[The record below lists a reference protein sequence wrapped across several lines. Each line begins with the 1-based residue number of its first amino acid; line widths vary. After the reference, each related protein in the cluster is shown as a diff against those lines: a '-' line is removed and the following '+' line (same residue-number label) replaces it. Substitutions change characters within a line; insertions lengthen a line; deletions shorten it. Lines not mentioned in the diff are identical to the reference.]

1 VIQEYITVG
10 KLVNTHGL
18 KGEVRIWP
26 ETDFPEERF
35 KKGKSLYLFA
45 PGQAEPIQLTISSV
59 KPYKNMYNMTFKGI
73 DSIHQVEKWK
83 GGLLKVSK
91 EDRIP
96 LEEGEFYFQ
105 DIIGCQVYTQDDEEL
120 LGVIT
125 EILQPGANDVWVIKR
140 PNGKEALI
148 PYIDDVVKK
157 VDVVEKKVIIYPMP
171 GLL

>member
-1 VIQEYITVG
+1 MIQEYITVG

-83 GGLLKVSK
+83 GGLLKVNK

-96 LEEGEFYFQ
+96 LGEGEFYFR
-105 DIIGCQVYTQDDEEL
+105 DIVGCQVFSQENGEC
-120 LGVIT
+120 LGEVT

-157 VDVVEKKVIIYPMP
+157 VDVKEKTVIIYPMP